1 MNTKTQS
8 NTASRTDVHTRITE
22 TIVADLEQGVRP
34 WMKPWGAEQAVGR
47 ITRPL
52 RHTGQAYSGINV
64 LMLWSAGLPG
74 HHSSSGCSP
83 LRVSAKYGRLV

>member
-34 WMKPWGAEQAVGR
+34 WMKPWSADTGCRLQRADLDDLSPGIRAERSGPQGR
-47 ITRPL
+47 DR
-52 RHTGQAYSGINV
+52 
-64 LMLWSAGLPG
+64 
-74 HHSSSGCSP
+74 
-83 LRVSAKYGRLV
+83 

>member
-1 MNTKTQS
+1 MKTSTTS
-8 NTASRTDVHTRITE
+8 NTASRTDVYTRMTE

-34 WMKPWGAEQAVGR
+34 WMKPWSAEQAAGR

-64 LMLWSAGLPG
+64 LMLWSAGVTAG
-74 HHSSSGCSP
+74 Y
-83 LRVSAKYGRLV
+83 SAPT